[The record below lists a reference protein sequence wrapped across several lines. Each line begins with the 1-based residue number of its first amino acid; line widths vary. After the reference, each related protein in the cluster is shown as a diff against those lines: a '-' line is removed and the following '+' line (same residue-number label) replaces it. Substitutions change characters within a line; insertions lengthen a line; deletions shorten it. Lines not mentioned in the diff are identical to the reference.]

1 MAGFLAA
8 LLPSALG
15 VIGSLFKGKKTKYTG
30 AQTPEQTAAYNQ
42 LLKMIQ
48 QRMGQQSAGYQP
60 TFDAMNNL
68 SQMFYGKTYQQPGG
82 QQMGG
87 QAGYGVPIPRR
98 PWQDATNRQ
107 R

>member
-1 MAGFLAA
+1 MGLLAA

-15 VIGSLFKGKKTKYTG
+15 VIGSLFKGKKTQYT
-30 AQTPEQTAAYNQ
+30 AQQTPQQQAAYNQ
-42 LLKMIQ
+42 LLKMLQ

-68 SQMFYGKTYQQPGG
+68 SQMFYGKTYQQPG
-82 QQMGG
+82 Q
-87 QAGYGVPIPRR
+87 QAGGGGGVPIPRR
-98 PWQDATNRQ
+98 PWQDATAR